1 MVHVFPYG
9 HRSGLYLGEYP
20 RDLVFRD
27 RLRSKGGVIMYFGNV
42 WDWNFFWQVFQNFL
56 ASGSPFV
63 LIVVA
68 ASVVGILLSVV
79 VRAVRG
85 MGG

>member
-1 MVHVFPYG
+1 
-9 HRSGLYLGEYP
+9 
-20 RDLVFRD
+20 
-27 RLRSKGGVIMYFGNV
+27 MYFGNI

-56 ASGSPFV
+56 ASGAPFV

-68 ASVVGILLSVV
+68 ASVVGILLAVI

>member
-1 MVHVFPYG
+1 
-9 HRSGLYLGEYP
+9 
-20 RDLVFRD
+20 
-27 RLRSKGGVIMYFGNV
+27 MYFGNV